1 MPLAGGQGGLLAH
14 PEFLSSVHPI
24 PTWGAD
30 YTHHITACPPGFR
43 NLAASPQYVNQN
55 EQIVPPPLTTG
66 SPDFWTVRRLW
77 ITLLLTFQTLV
88 EIAPFPFVE
97 VTELREKYTF
107 NITPWSL
114 GIGVAKK
121 GLRIL
126 YR

>member
-1 MPLAGGQGGLLAH
+1 M
-14 PEFLSSVHPI
+14 
-24 PTWGAD
+24 
-30 YTHHITACPPGFR
+30 
-43 NLAASPQYVNQN
+43 
-55 EQIVPPPLTTG
+55 
-66 SPDFWTVRRLW
+66 
-77 ITLLLTFQTLV
+77 V

-121 GLRIL
+121 GLKIL

>member
-1 MPLAGGQGGLLAH
+1 MSCDVHNTTIDAHIFGLAYL
-14 PEFLSSVHPI
+14 
-24 PTWGAD
+24 
-30 YTHHITACPPGFR
+30 HI
-43 NLAASPQYVNQN
+43 
-55 EQIVPPPLTTG
+55 
-66 SPDFWTVRRLW
+66 
-77 ITLLLTFQTLV
+77 LLLTFQTLV